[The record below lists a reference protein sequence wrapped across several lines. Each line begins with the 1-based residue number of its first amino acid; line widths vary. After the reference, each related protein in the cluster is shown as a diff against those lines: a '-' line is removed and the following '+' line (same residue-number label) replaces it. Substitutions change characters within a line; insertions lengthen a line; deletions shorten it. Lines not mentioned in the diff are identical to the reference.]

1 MSASMKVVQSSSLL
15 LALQLVQRSLGII
28 STLVLARLLA
38 PEDFGVIAL
47 VTIVLQFFELLVDT
61 GNQQY
66 IVQKTSV
73 SSQDLNT
80 AWSLDILIKSSI
92 AVIVVL
98 CSPLIAAYLDT
109 KELTLALSVAALT
122 LPIRALKTPG
132 LMMLAKDI
140 NYRPLFR
147 LTLWQKGLSF
157 IAVMSC
163 ALIHASYWAF
173 ILGNLVSALVLA
185 IGSYQVD
192 SFRPHWSLN
201 RAREQWSF
209 SRWLLLRGMVGFT
222 RSQIDNLIVSKL
234 FGTGSLG
241 GYNLVREVSLMPA
254 LSAIIPM
261 TEPLLAS
268 IAQVK
273 HDPESL
279 AYRIRLSLAV
289 LASLLVPVTAFIW
302 SYPELIVGVLLGDK
316 WQAYGP
322 LLQPFSLLFFTFC
335 LFSLVSDSVIALG
348 RVKGLFLF
356 DSLSTAI
363 IIAVLLT
370 FSTGS
375 LSGLAW
381 ARGWLALATTLG
393 LLLILNRWTAFGI
406 LRFLWLTTPAIAGS
420 SLAIYLVMELD
431 LSTLSRVTEFLIRG
445 STFVVLAALLTLAI
459 STLLLGKTEEW
470 KQLRALLPRWPSHQ
484 TQSKR

>member
-1 MSASMKVVQSSSLL
+1 MSASLKVVQSSSLL
-15 LALQLVQRSLGII
+15 LGLQLVQRSLGII

-38 PEDFGVIAL
+38 PEDFGIIAL

-66 IVQKTSV
+66 IVQKASV
-73 SSQDLNT
+73 SPQDLNT
-80 AWSLDILIKSSI
+80 AWSLDIVIKSSI
-92 AVIVVL
+92 ALVVIL
-98 CSPLIAAYLDT
+98 SSPWIASYLDT
-109 KELTLALSVAALT
+109 KELALALSVAALT

-132 LMMLAKDI
+132 LMMLARDI

-157 IAVMSC
+157 VAVMTY

-185 IGSYQVD
+185 IGSYRVD
-192 SFRPHWSLN
+192 SFRPRWSLD

-234 FGTGSLG
+234 FGTVSLG

-268 IAQVK
+268 IAQVRNE
-273 HDPESL
+273 PENL

-289 LASLLVPVTAFIW
+289 LGSLLVPVTVFIW

-356 DSLSTAI
+356 DSLSTAM

-375 LSGLAW
+375 LAELAW

-393 LLLILNRWTAFGI
+393 LLLILNHWTAFG
-406 LRFLWLTTPAIAGS
+406 LMRFLWLTTPAITGS
-420 SLAIYLVMELD
+420 GLAIYLVTVPEL
-431 LSTLSRVTEFLIRG
+431 SSLSRLPEFLIRG
-445 STFVVLAALLTLAI
+445 STFVVLAALFTLAI
-459 STLLLGKTEEW
+459 STLILGKTEEW
-470 KQLRALLPRWPSHQ
+470 QQLRALLPWQ
-484 TQSKR
+484 QSPQDQEKH